1 MNSSSALCLNMI
13 VKNEKA
19 NLERCLAAVAPY
31 VSCWIIGDTGSTD
44 GTQDFIR
51 SYFAARGIPGELHEF
66 PFHNFEQARNEALKH
81 AYASPLKFDYLLLD
95 DADMELVV
103 EDADFR
109 TRLDAPG
116 YQLVQRSTGG
126 LKYWNTRLVRREI
139 GASYHGA
146 THEYLDVPG
155 GAQQLSGLWYRD
167 HASGSNRV
175 DKFER
180 DIRLLREAL
189 ETEPENERHWF
200 YLAQSYQ
207 DAGQL
212 QEAAEAY
219 AKRASMG
226 GWVEEAW
233 EARLRL
239 ARCLL
244 RLEDEKGFVNTALA
258 AFNERPSR
266 AEPLYDLARHY
277 RIKGEHHTS
286 TLFAER
292 GLELASPTGDILFVE
307 DWVYQY
313 GLREEF
319 SIGANYARDEA
330 RKDRGFAACNSLA
343 LDRSIP
349 EATRNLALSNLD
361 FYVRPAVEMM
371 PSFATREV
379 GFAAP
384 EGYRS
389 TNPSIVRRGE
399 ELLLVQRTV
408 NYTLDLSAPHRDP
421 RRYSTPDNA
430 PIHTR
435 NFLLRLDNDLAVRSG
450 REILPPTDMPEPC
463 WPAVQGFEDMR
474 PFAWRDGLWCVA
486 TVRELSP
493 DGLCE
498 QVLARIDDSLEGDCR
513 IREWHVLRPE
523 RAQEHEKNWM
533 PLVQGDALRLV
544 YSCDPT
550 RIIDDQAN
558 TIQEVVPPIKA
569 DQFRGGSQLVSF
581 DGGWLTLVHETLV
594 RDNQREY
601 KHRFVWFDAGLQIRR
616 LSLPFYFQRYGIEF
630 AAGLAWH
637 PDARRLVVSYG
648 ADDSQAWI
656 ATVEGADVR
665 RLLQD
670 AENLPSGE
678 REDSCAA
685 PTNAPFAVSTPTPG
699 AEGSKAG
706 ESATSAT
713 GQAPEGDPAATRTL
727 DKFFRLAP
735 FLQALDSPQDRLKL
749 SRAFDARMAPLLNWA
764 DDAALPQI
772 HGFYEVMSEGGRH
785 DALMAAAASMR
796 AAGHPVRMWSYSPEK
811 LEFLRPYGV
820 ELSQAANVVPRG
832 LFDQILAGSEIRYFS
847 DVFRYAVL
855 YEHGGLWLDSDVV
868 LLRPFPFRGDHFFN
882 LQWRSGVQG
891 EHFICGDAIYAKP
904 YSRHLRNLYEMSLGR
919 FFAGGGQ
926 EFGDVGPK
934 LLSDYIAS
942 DEGAEL
948 RDRLFSPVFFNS
960 IDWTES
966 DRFDRPLH
974 ELADYL
980 NDERVF
986 GVHMWTARH
995 APEKGAQSTLI
1006 SMLADPLASFPSF
1019 TELADRFNT
1028 DKNRHIG
1035 NRHAYARVYDRLLSS
1050 RRLSMRRL
1058 MEIGLCRP
1066 FGEGSQTETPSVALW
1081 QSYFPF
1087 VQVTGVDLTDFSA
1100 LNNEGFKSFVCDQSK
1115 VEDLRRVAAE
1125 LESGSF
1131 DVIIDD
1137 GSHASHDEQLTLREL
1152 FPLLADGG
1160 WYFIED
1166 LDWQPPGEDRS
1177 AIALTKDLLREIRD
1191 HGAAK
1196 SVDPLGVGQLSD
1208 QFAEILFFDSH
1219 YELERARLMG
1229 GLVAIRKRGGSGL
1242 VR

>member
-1 MNSSSALCLNMI
+1 MNSVSALCLNMI
-13 VKNEKA
+13 VKNERA

-51 SYFAARGIPGELHEF
+51 SYFGAKGIPGELHEF

-103 EDADFR
+103 EEVHFR
-109 TRLDAPG
+109 NHLDAPG

-126 LKYWNTRLVRREI
+126 LKYSNTRLVRREI
-139 GASYHGA
+139 GAWYHGV

-155 GAQQLSGLWYRD
+155 GAQQLSGVWYRD

-180 DIRLLREAL
+180 DIRLLLEAL
-189 ETEPENERHWF
+189 ETEPENARHWF

-207 DAGQL
+207 DAGRV
-212 QEAAEAY
+212 QEAADAY
-219 AKRASMG
+219 AKRAAMG

-244 RLEDEKGFVNTALA
+244 GLEDEKGFVSTALA
-258 AFNERPSR
+258 AYNERPGR

-277 RIKGEHHTS
+277 RIKGEHHIS
-286 TLFAER
+286 TLFSER
-292 GLELASPTGDILFVE
+292 GLELASPAGDILFVE
-307 DWVYQY
+307 DWIYQY

-319 SIGANYARDEA
+319 SIGANYAPDA
-330 RKDRGFAACNSLA
+330 GRKARGFAACNSLA

-349 EATRNLALSNLD
+349 EATRNLAMSNLD

-389 TNPSIVRRGE
+389 TNPSIVRMGE
-399 ELLLVQRTV
+399 DLLLVQRTV
-408 NYTLDLSAPHRDP
+408 NYTLDLTKPEP
-421 RRYSTPDNA
+421 RQYSTPDDA

-435 NFLLRLDNDLAVRSG
+435 NFLLRLDNDLEARSG
-450 REILPPTDMPEPC
+450 REILPPADMPEPS
-463 WPAVQGFEDMR
+463 WPQVQGFEDMR

-498 QVLARIDDSLEGDCR
+498 QVLARLDDSPEGDGR
-513 IREWHVLRPE
+513 IREWRVLRPE

-533 PLVQGDALRLV
+533 PLVQGEALRLV

-550 RIIDDQAN
+550 RIIDDQGD
-558 TIQEVVPPIKA
+558 TIQEVVPPIQA
-569 DQFRGGSQLVSF
+569 DQFRGGSQLVPF
-581 DGGWLTLVHETLV
+581 DGGWLTLTHETLV
-594 RDNQREY
+594 RDNRREY
-601 KHRFVWFDAGLQIRR
+601 KHRFVWFDAGLRIRC

-630 AAGLAWH
+630 AAGLTWH
-637 PDARRLVVSYG
+637 PDAQRLVISYG

-656 ATVEGADVR
+656 ATVEAADVR

-670 AENLPSGE
+670 AGDLPRGE
-678 REDSCAA
+678 AKASRAA
-685 PTNAPFAVSTPTPG
+685 PTDTPVSTPTPG
-699 AEGSKAG
+699 GEGPKVDEGAKGTAG
-706 ESATSAT
+706 L
-713 GQAPEGDPAATRTL
+713 APESDAAGTRTL

-735 FLQALDSPQDRLKL
+735 FLQALNSPRDRLKL
-749 SRAFDARMAPLLNWA
+749 SRAFDARMAPLLNLA

-772 HGFYEVMSEGGRH
+772 HGFYEVLSENRRH
-785 DALMAAAASMR
+785 DALVAATASMR

-811 LEFLRPYGV
+811 LAFLRPYGV
-820 ELSQAANVVPRG
+820 ELSQAADVVPRG
-832 LFDQILAGSEIRYFS
+832 LFEQILAGSEIRYFS

-882 LQWRSGVQG
+882 LQWRSGVKG
-891 EHFICGDAIYAKP
+891 EHFICGDAIHAKP
-904 YSRHLRNLYEMSLGR
+904 HSRHLRNLYEMSLAC
-919 FFAGGGQ
+919 FFDGGAQ
-926 EFGDVGPK
+926 DFGDVGPK
-934 LLSDYIAS
+934 LLSDYVAS

-948 RDRLFSPVFFNS
+948 RDRVFSPVFFNS

-966 DRFDRPLH
+966 DRFDRPLQ

-995 APEKGAQSTLI
+995 APEKGAENTLI
-1006 SMLADPLASFPSF
+1006 SMLADPLVSFPSF

-1028 DKNRHIG
+1028 DKNRHTG

-1050 RRLSMRRL
+1050 RRFSMRRL
-1058 MEIGLCRP
+1058 IEIGLCR
-1066 FGEGSQTETPSVALW
+1066 GLAEGSQAETPSVALW

-1100 LNNEGFKSFVCDQSK
+1100 LNNDRFKSFVCDQSK
-1115 VEDLRRVAAE
+1115 VEDLRGVAGQ
-1125 LESGSF
+1125 LEPGSF

-1177 AIALTKDLLREIRD
+1177 AVALTKDLLREIRD
-1191 HGAAK
+1191 HGVAK
-1196 SVDPLGVGQLSD
+1196 SVDPLGVSELSA

-1219 YELERARLMG
+1219 YELQRARLMG